1 MFRLTV
7 ALVAICGETDLVVIS
22 SPGVSGKLG
31 LALILNFGVKTAVN
45 VFESPSLR
53 FLGPLR
59 FFASASDERSMQV
72 YLINL
77 DGDHERLAHFQR
89 QAKQAGI
96 EFKRLSAV
104 DGRKL
109 APKDY
114 RELISPKFEFAPMTP
129 AEFGLLGS
137 HRKAWECLLSTQEQ
151 NAAIFED
158 DAILTPDLGTA
169 LAEIDNAHLSFD
181 IIKLETTLRTV
192 VLSQSEETLSS
203 GYQLH
208 QLLTW
213 HGGTAGYIIS
223 RAGAEKLLSWKAES
237 HGWSTAEKDTPLLC
251 SASVLDQMLFNP
263 FSKVCSRLRVMQMN
277 PAGCIQ
283 NDILAR
289 QTGGANFGSTI
300 QPGSRKTKFLRYG
313 VRIGL
318 MRLIRK
324 VREKAYR
331 RKLSHQ
337 RENMTLKVDFLNG
350 AKSAVMKSVPMS
362 AGTSDRIS
370 DAA

>member
-1 MFRLTV
+1 M
-7 ALVAICGETDLVVIS
+7 IS
-22 SPGVSGKLG
+22 SPGLPGELG
-31 LALILNFGVKTAVN
+31 LALIANFGIKNTANVVK
-45 VFESPSLR
+45 SL
-53 FLGPLR
+53 PLR
-59 FFASASDERSMQV
+59 FPRPAGFSASASDERSMQV

-89 QAKQAGI
+89 QSKQAGI
-96 EFKRLSAV
+96 EFERLSAV

-114 RELISPKFEFAPMTP
+114 QKLISPKFEFAPMTP

-137 HRKAWECLLSTQEQ
+137 HRKAWECFLQTNER

-158 DAILTPDLGTA
+158 DAILSPDLGAA
-169 LAEIDNAHLSFD
+169 LSEIDRAKLPFD
-181 IIKLETTLRTV
+181 VIKLETTLRRV
-192 VLSQSEETLSS
+192 VLSQSEESLSS

-208 QLLTW
+208 ELLTW

-237 HGWSTAEKDTPLLC
+237 HDASAAEKDAPLLC

-300 QPGSRKTKFLRYG
+300 QPASRKTKFLRYG
-313 VRIGL
+313 VWIGL
-318 MRLIRK
+318 TRLIRK
-324 VREKAYR
+324 IREKAYR
-331 RKLSHQ
+331 RNLSRQ
-337 RENMTLKVDFLNG
+337 PENIALKVEFLNG
-350 AKSAVMKSVPMS
+350 AKSAVVKSLPIS
-362 AGTSDRIS
+362 SGQRDRIS
-370 DAA
+370 EAA

>member
-1 MFRLTV
+1 M
-7 ALVAICGETDLVVIS
+7 IS
-22 SPGVSGKLG
+22 SLGLPGELG
-31 LALILNFGVKTAVN
+31 LALIANFGIKTTAN
-45 VFESPSLR
+45 VVRSLSLR
-53 FLGPLR
+53 FPWPPE
-59 FFASASDERSMQV
+59 FSASASDERSMQV

-89 QAKQAGI
+89 QARQAGI
-96 EFKRLSAV
+96 EFERLAAV

-114 RELISPKFEFAPMTP
+114 QKLISPKFEFAPMTP

-137 HRKAWECLLSTQEQ
+137 HRKAWECFLQTNEQ

-158 DAILTPDLGTA
+158 DAILATDLGTA
-169 LAEIDNAHLSFD
+169 LTEIDRTKMPFD
-181 IIKLETTLRTV
+181 IIKLETTLRSV
-192 VLSQSEETLSS
+192 VMSPSEETLSS

-208 QLLTW
+208 ELLTW

-223 RAGAEKLLSWKAES
+223 RAGAEKLLSWKAQP
-237 HGWSTAEKDTPLLC
+237 HDASTAEKDAPLLC

-263 FSKVCSRLRVMQMN
+263 FSKVCSQLRVIQMN

-313 VRIGL
+313 FWIGL
-318 MRLIRK
+318 TRLIRK
-324 VREKAYR
+324 IREKAYR
-331 RKLSHQ
+331 RNLSRQ
-337 RENMTLKVDFLNG
+337 PENIALKVEFLNG
-350 AKSAVMKSVPMS
+350 AKSAVVKSLP
-362 AGTSDRIS
+362 IS
-370 DAA
+370 SGQRDSISEAA

>member
-1 MFRLTV
+1 
-7 ALVAICGETDLVVIS
+7 
-22 SPGVSGKLG
+22 
-31 LALILNFGVKTAVN
+31 
-45 VFESPSLR
+45 
-53 FLGPLR
+53 
-59 FFASASDERSMQV
+59 MQV

-96 EFKRLSAV
+96 EFERLSAV

-114 RELISPKFEFAPMTP
+114 QNLISPKFEFAPMTP

-137 HRKAWECLLSTQEQ
+137 HRKAWECFLQTNEQ

-158 DAILTPDLGTA
+158 DAILSPDLGTA
-169 LAEIDNAHLSFD
+169 LAEIDRAKLSFE
-181 IIKLETTLRTV
+181 IIKLETTLRSV

-208 QLLTW
+208 ELLTW

-223 RAGAEKLLSWKAES
+223 RACAEKLLSWKAES
-237 HGWSTAEKDTPLLC
+237 HDSSTEGKDAPLLC

-263 FSKVCSRLRVMQMN
+263 FSKVCSQLRVMQIN
-277 PAGCIQ
+277 PAACIQ
-283 NDILAR
+283 NDILVR

-313 VRIGL
+313 IRIGL

-324 VREKAYR
+324 IREKAYR
-331 RKLSHQ
+331 RKLSRQ
-337 RENMTLKVDFLNG
+337 AENIAMKVEFLNG
-350 AKSAVMKSVPMS
+350 EKTSVVKSLP
-362 AGTSDRIS
+362 IS
-370 DAA
+370 FGQVDGISEAA